1 MTTTRHRTR
10 RRALGVATALTALVA
25 LALTG
30 CSIPTAGGDKGEER
44 IGALYLD
51 SQGFYGGVKKGVQ
64 DGADSASK
72 KVSFLES
79 TSAGDV
85 SKESSFMN
93 TLTSS
98 GVSAIIMSAVSNDGS
113 VPAVKQASEAGMPVI
128 CYNTCV
134 NDDAV
139 DKYVTAWVLGDP
151 LKFGGDLGKQA
162 AEYFTS
168 AGITAPKMGVI
179 NCEQY
184 EVCQQRF
191 KGFKEAL
198 TSALPG
204 TTFVANQEGAEVDK
218 AVSTAE
224 QMLSANPDLDG
235 LYGEAGGATV
245 GAYKAVHTRGLVGKV
260 AVFGSDMTSDIATEL
275 ADGSVLKAVVDI
287 SGIEAGKLAF
297 AAAQDAIDGKTPKD
311 KIVAAPIDLYLQ
323 ADAAGWTTA
332 HADGLP

>member
-1 MTTTRHRTR
+1 MPLIPRTR
-10 RRALGVATALTALVA
+10 RRVLALATALIAA
-25 LALTG
+25 ASLTG
-30 CSIPTAGGDKGEER
+30 CSIPSADGEGGGTQR

-64 DGADSASK
+64 DAADADSK
-72 KVSFLES
+72 EVDFLES

-98 GVSAIIMSAVSNDGS
+98 GVSAIIMSAVSADGS
-113 VPAVKQASEAGMPVI
+113 IPAVKQASQAGIPVI

-134 NDDAV
+134 KDDAV
-139 DKYVTAWVLGDP
+139 DQYVTAWVLGDP
-151 LKFGGDLGKQA
+151 LKFGGDLGAKA
-162 AEYFTS
+162 AEHFTA

-191 KGFKEAL
+191 QGFQDAL
-198 TSALPG
+198 TKALPD
-204 TTFVANQEGAEVDK
+204 TQFVANQEGAEVDT

-224 QMLSANPDLDG
+224 QMLSAHPDLDG
-235 LYGEAGGATV
+235 IYGEAGGATV
-245 GAYKAVHTRGLVGKV
+245 GAYKAVHTRGLVGQV
-260 AVFGSDMTSDIATEL
+260 AVFGSDMTSDIAAEL

-287 SGIEAGKLAF
+287 SGIEAGKLAYQ
-297 AAAQDAIDGKTPKD
+297 AAQDAIAGKTPDEKV
-311 KIVAAPIDLYLQ
+311 VAAPIDMYEQ
-323 ADAAGWTTA
+323 ADAAGWTEA

>member
-1 MTTTRHRTR
+1 MSRITRTR
-10 RRALGVATALTALVA
+10 RRVLAVAATLAASVA
-25 LALTG
+25 LAG
-30 CSIPTAGGDKGEER
+30 CSIPSADGGDGGTQR

-64 DGADSASK
+64 DAAAADSTN
-72 KVSFLES
+72 VDFLES

-85 SKESSFMN
+85 SRESSFMN

-98 GVSAIIMSAVSNDGS
+98 GVSAIVMAAVSTEGS
-113 VPAVKQASEAGMPVI
+113 VPAVRQASQAGIPVI

-139 DKYVTAWVLGDP
+139 DEYVTAYVLGDP
-151 LKFGGDLGKQA
+151 IEFGGQLGRQA
-162 AEYFTS
+162 AEYFTE
-168 AGITAPKMGVI
+168 AGITAPRMGVI

-184 EVCQQRF
+184 EVCQQRYQ
-191 KGFKEAL
+191 GFSEAL
-198 TSALPG
+198 TAALPG
-204 TTFVANQEGAEVDK
+204 TEFVANQEGAEVGT

-245 GAYKAVHTRGLVGKV
+245 GAYRAVQTRGLAGQV
-260 AVFGSDMTSDIATEL
+260 AVFGSDMTSDIAAEL

-287 SGIEAGKLAF
+287 SGIEAGKLAYS
-297 AAAQDAIDGKTPKD
+297 AAQDAIAGDEPDEK
-311 KIVAAPIDLYLQ
+311 VVEAPIELYLP
-323 ADAAGWTTA
+323 ADAAGWSEA
-332 HADGLP
+332 HPDGLP

>member
-1 MTTTRHRTR
+1 MTMTTRTRTR
-10 RRALGVATALTALVA
+10 RRVLSAAALLAAAVA
-25 LALTG
+25 LAG
-30 CSIPTAGGDKGEER
+30 CSIPSADGGEGGAER

-64 DGADSASK
+64 DAADADSK
-72 KVSFLES
+72 NVDFLES

-98 GVSAIIMSAVSNDGS
+98 GVSAIIMSAVSTDGS
-113 VPAVKQASEAGMPVI
+113 VPAVRQASEAGIPVI

-134 NDDAV
+134 SDDAV
-139 DKYVTAWVLGDP
+139 DQYVTAWVLGDP

-162 AEYFTS
+162 ATYFTE

-184 EVCQQRF
+184 EVCQQRY
-191 KGFKEAL
+191 KGFSEAL
-198 TSALPG
+198 TAALPG
-204 TTFVANQEGAEVDK
+204 TVFVANQEGAEVDT

-245 GAYKAVHTRGLVGKV
+245 GAYKAVQTRGLTGQV
-260 AVFGSDMTSDIATEL
+260 AVFGSDMTSDIAAEL

-297 AAAQDAIDGKTPKD
+297 AAAQDAIDGKTPDEKV
-311 KIVAAPIDLYLQ
+311 VAAPIDLYLP
-323 ADAAGWTTA
+323 ADAAGWSET
-332 HADGLP
+332 HPDGLP